1 MSGLMEVAAESAVQ
15 AQAPSG
21 ARDLAGSAADSV
33 ALRADVPPPLRALRL
48 CQIQEHCLPAVFS
61 NPCSRQRRQHL
72 QDTQY
77 LKLSL
82 LITSRG
88 SRGRNA
94 ANSGKLSRLASL
106 SCDAVYFCS
115 FAALCTRCIWRM
127 KCTSHWPNPA
137 GPAFSRPRL
146 RTQGIAALPFDDNVS
161 SLLHNH
167 CTLYEILWE
176 LGASYWNLNQ
186 IITYGI
192 RNYYVLLR
200 RAHLSKYTQPGHVG
214 SD

>member
-94 ANSGKLSRLASL
+94 ANSGPNAWVKATGSHGPCTNVPKMIPRPQWQWWPIHETMDKFLAESL
-106 SCDAVYFCS
+106 RF
-115 FAALCTRCIWRM
+115 FAGAR
-127 KCTSHWPNPA
+127 
-137 GPAFSRPRL
+137 GPP
-146 RTQGIAALPFDDNVS
+146 
-161 SLLHNH
+161 
-167 CTLYEILWE
+167 
-176 LGASYWNLNQ
+176 
-186 IITYGI
+186 
-192 RNYYVLLR
+192 
-200 RAHLSKYTQPGHVG
+200 
-214 SD
+214 